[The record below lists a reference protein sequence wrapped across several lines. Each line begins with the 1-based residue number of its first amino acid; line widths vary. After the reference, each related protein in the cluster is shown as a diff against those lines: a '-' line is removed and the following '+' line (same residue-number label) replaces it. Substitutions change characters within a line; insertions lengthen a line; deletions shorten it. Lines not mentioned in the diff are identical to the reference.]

1 MNVGLRK
8 KVRLLRELG
17 FVYIDDGSRIFR
29 LSEPAFE
36 SLRDACRDTP
46 RDMLGRYPSL
56 LVSVRSLDEA
66 ERRFAQAEVG

>member
-1 MNVGLRK
+1 MHVGLRK

-36 SLRDACRDTP
+36 SLRDACQDTP
-46 RDMLGRYPSL
+46 REMLERYPSL
-56 LVSVRSLDEA
+56 LVTVRSSDEA
-66 ERRFAQAEVG
+66 RRRFAQAEVG